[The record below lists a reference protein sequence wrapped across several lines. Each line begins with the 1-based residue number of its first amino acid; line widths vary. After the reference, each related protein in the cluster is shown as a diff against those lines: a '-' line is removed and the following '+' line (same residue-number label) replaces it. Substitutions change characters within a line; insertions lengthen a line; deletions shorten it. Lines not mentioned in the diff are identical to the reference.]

1 MNVIPMPH
9 RTPRPARAGS
19 AIARVIH
26 VVPAHLNAIREALTE
41 RSALMGTDCRA
52 LNRAYAAALD
62 DYRNGRS
69 TACAIATG
77 WRVLRGL
84 APIEHQGNAPKGA
97 A

>member
-9 RTPRPARAGS
+9 RTPRPARAPS
-19 AIARVIH
+19 ALARVIH
-26 VVPAHLNAIREALTE
+26 VVPAHINAIREALTE
-41 RSALMGTDCRA
+41 RSVLMGLDCRA
-52 LNRAYAAALD
+52 VNRAYAAALD

-77 WRVLRGL
+77 VRVLRGL
-84 APIEHQGNAPKGA
+84 APVQHQGDAPKGA